1 MISDLPT
8 MSAASGDVG
17 TVHSAPRLWLRLEG
31 ATLFVGTLIAY
42 ATTGRTWWLVAVV
55 VLLPDLF
62 MVGYLGGTRMGALM
76 YNVAHA
82 TPVPAALLGLG
93 WWQHWPSLVAIALA
107 WLAHIGLDR
116 LMGYGLKYSDHFQ
129 HTHLGSIGHHPNHG
143 AHTHDHRR

>member
-1 MISDLPT
+1 MTAALPT
-8 MSAASGDVG
+8 IASTSGSSG
-17 TVHSAPRLWLRLEG
+17 TAHGTPRQWLRLEG

-42 ATTGRTWWLVAVV
+42 AETGRTWWLVAVV

-62 MVGYLGGTRMGALM
+62 IVGYLGGTRIGALM

-82 TPVPAALLGLG
+82 TPVPAALLGIG
-93 WWQHWPSLVAIALA
+93 WWRHWPSLVAIALV

-129 HTHLGSIGHHPNHG
+129 HTHLGWIGHRP
-143 AHTHDHRR
+143 DPDL